1 MKVTNYNYHYLMWRE
16 NFVCPLSFDIIAK
29 DTIIITLK
37 FHVQILGV
45 SNDGMKKKKS
55 QIIDDPI

>member
-1 MKVTNYNYHYLMWRE
+1 MWRE

-29 DTIIITLK
+29 DTITITLK

>member
-1 MKVTNYNYHYLMWRE
+1 MWRE

-29 DTIIITLK
+29 DTITITLK

-45 SNDGMKKKKS
+45 SNDEWMKKKKNHK
-55 QIIDDPI
+55 